1 MTAVTRSPRGFAER
15 LAGLIPAF
23 ASDAELLS
31 LLQDEGRTT
40 TVPAGQF
47 VFRAGDACQAFLLV
61 LDGRV
66 RVQITAVNGR
76 EVTLYRLGSGGSCL
90 LTTSCLLGGDHYP
103 AEAVVEQ
110 DAEALVLPW
119 SSFHRALDGSGPF
132 RRFVFDGFASR
143 LTHVIRK
150 LEQIT
155 FSSIDAR
162 LAAALLERVD
172 AGDGVVT
179 HQQLAVELGTARE
192 VVSRHLKRFETEGW
206 VRLGRG
212 RVAIVDRRRLVDLAV
227 PALGD

>member
-1 MTAVTRSPRGFAER
+1 MTSGAPGRRMAPER
-15 LAGLIPAF
+15 LAELIPAF
-23 ASDAELLS
+23 AADDALLA
-31 LLQDEGRTT
+31 LLHDAGRTV
-40 TVPAGQF
+40 TVPAGQY
-47 VFRAGDACQAFLLV
+47 VFRAGDACQAFLLL

-66 RVQITAVNGR
+66 RVQITAENGR

-110 DAEALVLPW
+110 DAAALVLPW
-119 SSFHRALDGSGPF
+119 ASFQTALDRSPAF

-155 FSSIDAR
+155 FTGVDAR
-162 LAAALLERVD
+162 LAAALLEHSEGG
-172 AGDGVVT
+172 AGALT
-179 HQQLAVELGTARE
+179 HQHLAVELGTARE
-192 VVSRHLKRFETEGW
+192 VVSRHLKRFETAGW
-206 VRLGRG
+206 VRLGRS
-212 RVAIVDRRRLVDLAV
+212 RIDILDPDRLTALAA